1 MNTHN
6 AETLLT
12 ILDPE
17 LIQRYRVIPLKLQGT
32 LLKLGV
38 VDPADQNAINAI
50 IFHTGLRVI
59 PSLITENQFNDFLKN
74 FCEGP
79 APSNQLQ
86 KMVAQD
92 QISIQ
97 ESNTDYA
104 EPLIKFVDHL
114 IQHAIAKAA
123 SDIHIEPYENQCRIR
138 YRQDGILYE
147 ISAIKPALANRL
159 ITRLKVMA
167 GLNISERR
175 LPQDGRFQV
184 ATETTPIDIRMNT
197 CPMLNGEKIV
207 LRILDARKLTLALE
221 GLGMSDDQM
230 ILFEQKIS
238 APQGCIIVTGPT
250 GSGKTLTLYSALNY
264 LNTTS
269 KNISTVEDPV
279 EIHLSGINQVSVHA
293 KIGLTFAAT
302 LRTFLRQDPDVIM
315 LGEIRDLETATIA
328 MQAAHTGHLVLSTL
342 HSNHALSACTRLHT
356 LGVAGDDLRNANLFI
371 VAQRLLR
378 KLCSL
383 CKQIVPGQTSI
394 FRARGCEHCLQGY
407 AGRTAIYEMLDITPD
422 ILQHLYARYINPALC
437 DYLPQSG
444 FINLQQSAMQLVT
457 NGITST
463 NEMQRVL
470 RNFTVCD

>member
-1 MNTHN
+1 MNIN
-6 AETLLT
+6 SAETLLA
-12 ILDPE
+12 IVNPE

-38 VDPADQNAINAI
+38 VNPADQNAINAI

-74 FCEGP
+74 FCAEL
-79 APSNQLQ
+79 APSSQLQ

-92 QISIQ
+92 QITIQ
-97 ESNTDYA
+97 ENHTDYA

-114 IQHAIAKAA
+114 IQHAIAKSA

-167 GLNISERR
+167 SLNISERR

-184 ATETTPIDIRMNT
+184 ATETTPIDIRVNT

-207 LRILDARKLTLALE
+207 LRILDARKLTLAIDS
-221 GLGMSDDQM
+221 LGMTASQ
-230 ILFEQKIS
+230 IKLFQNKIA
-238 APQGCIIVTGPT
+238 APHGCIIVTGPT

-264 LNTTS
+264 LNTAS

-279 EIHLSGINQVSVHA
+279 EIHLPGINQVNVHA
-293 KIGLTFAAT
+293 KIGLTFATT

-356 LGVAGDDLRNANLFI
+356 LGVASDDLRNADLFI
-371 VAQRLLR
+371 IAQRLLR

-383 CKQIVPGQTSI
+383 CKQTIPGEKTL

-407 AGRTAIYEMLDITPD
+407 AGRTAIYEMLEITPEV
-422 ILQHLYARYINPALC
+422 LQYSNSREMHPALK
-437 DYLPQSG
+437 DYLQQTG
-444 FINLQQSAMQLVT
+444 FMDLQQAALRLVN
-457 NGITST
+457 NGTTSS

>member
-1 MNTHN
+1 
-6 AETLLT
+6 
-12 ILDPE
+12 
-17 LIQRYRVIPLKLQGT
+17 
-32 LLKLGV
+32 
-38 VDPADQNAINAI
+38 
-50 IFHTGLRVI
+50 
-59 PSLITENQFNDFLKN
+59 
-74 FCEGP
+74 
-79 APSNQLQ
+79 
-86 KMVAQD
+86 
-92 QISIQ
+92 
-97 ESNTDYA
+97 
-104 EPLIKFVDHL
+104 
-114 IQHAIAKAA
+114 
-123 SDIHIEPYENQCRIR
+123 
-138 YRQDGILYE
+138 
-147 ISAIKPALANRL
+147 
-159 ITRLKVMA
+159 
-167 GLNISERR
+167 
-175 LPQDGRFQV
+175 
-184 ATETTPIDIRMNT
+184 
-197 CPMLNGEKIV
+197 V

-264 LNTTS
+264 LNTAS

-279 EIHLSGINQVSVHA
+279 EIHLPGINQVSVHA